1 MPVRVWPRA
10 PTPIWIHLFSDKE
23 KIIENENA
31 FAIYD
36 AFPVS
41 KGHVLVIP
49 KRVVSEIFDLNED
62 EYISCFNLIK
72 DVKKILDKNHKPDGF
87 NIGINNGEK
96 AGQTI
101 FHAHIHVIPRYIGDV
116 ENPRGGVRNVIPG
129 KGDY

>member
-1 MPVRVWPRA
+1 MESPF
-10 PTPIWIHLFSDKE
+10 LNKK

-36 AFPVS
+36 EFPVS

-49 KRVVSEIFDLNED
+49 KRVVAEIFDLND
-62 EYISCFNLIK
+62 EEYSSCFNLVK
-72 DVKKILDKNHKPDGF
+72 DVKKILEEEFKPDGF

-101 FHAHIHVIPRYIGDV
+101 FHAHIHVIPRYSGDV
-116 ENPRGGVRNVIPG
+116 DNPRGGIRHVIPG

>member
-1 MPVRVWPRA
+1 MESPFLN
-10 PTPIWIHLFSDKE
+10 IE

-49 KRVVSEIFDLNED
+49 KRVVAEIFDLND
-62 EYISCFNLIK
+62 EEYSSCFNLVK
-72 DVKKILDKNHKPDGF
+72 DVKKILEEKFKPDGF

-101 FHAHIHVIPRYIGDV
+101 FHAHIHVIPRYRGDV
-116 ENPRGGVRNVIPG
+116 DNPRGGIRHVIPG

>member
-1 MPVRVWPRA
+1 MESPFLN
-10 PTPIWIHLFSDKE
+10 IE

-49 KRVVSEIFDLNED
+49 KRVVAEIFDLND
-62 EYISCFNLIK
+62 EEYSSCFNLVK
-72 DVKKILDKNHKPDGF
+72 DVKKILEEKFKPDGF

-101 FHAHIHVIPRYIGDV
+101 FHAHIHVIPRYSGDV
-116 ENPRGGVRNVIPG
+116 DNPRGGIRHVIPG

>member
-1 MPVRVWPRA
+1 MKSPF
-10 PTPIWIHLFSDKE
+10 LNKK

-36 AFPVS
+36 GFPVS

-49 KRVVSEIFDLNED
+49 KRVVAEIFDLND
-62 EYISCFNLIK
+62 EEYSSCFNLVK
-72 DVKKILDKNHKPDGF
+72 DVKKILEEEFKPDGF

-101 FHAHIHVIPRYIGDV
+101 FHAHIHVIPRYSGDV
-116 ENPRGGVRNVIPG
+116 DNPRGGIRHVIPG

>member
-1 MPVRVWPRA
+1 MESPF
-10 PTPIWIHLFSDKE
+10 LNKE

-36 AFPVS
+36 GFPVS

-49 KRVVSEIFDLNED
+49 KRIVAEIFDLNED
-62 EYISCFNLIK
+62 EYSSCFNLVK
-72 DVKKILDKNHKPDGF
+72 DVKKILEEKFKPDGF

-101 FHAHIHVIPRYIGDV
+101 FHAHIHVIPRYSGDV
-116 ENPRGGVRNVIPG
+116 ENPRGGIRHVIPG

>member
-1 MPVRVWPRA
+1 MESPF
-10 PTPIWIHLFSDKE
+10 LNKK

-36 AFPVS
+36 GFPVS

-49 KRVVSEIFDLNED
+49 KRVVAEIFDLND
-62 EYISCFNLIK
+62 KEYSSCFNLVK
-72 DVKKILDKNHKPDGF
+72 DVKKILEEEFKPDGF

-101 FHAHIHVIPRYIGDV
+101 FHAHIHVIPRYSGDV
-116 ENPRGGVRNVIPG
+116 DNPRGGIRHVIPG

>member
-1 MPVRVWPRA
+1 MKSPF
-10 PTPIWIHLFSDKE
+10 LNLE

-36 AFPVS
+36 GFPVS

-49 KRVVSEIFDLNED
+49 KRVVAEIFDLNNE
-62 EYISCFNLIK
+62 EYSSCFNLVK
-72 DVKKILDKNHKPDGF
+72 DVKKILEEKFKPDGF

-96 AGQTI
+96 AGQTV
-101 FHAHIHVIPRYIGDV
+101 FHAHIHVIPRYSGDV
-116 ENPRGGVRNVIPG
+116 DNPRGGVRHVIPG

>member
-1 MPVRVWPRA
+1 MESPFLN
-10 PTPIWIHLFSDKE
+10 IE

-49 KRVVSEIFDLNED
+49 KRVVAEIFDLNNE
-62 EYISCFNLIK
+62 EYSSCFNLVK
-72 DVKKILDKNHKPDGF
+72 DVKKILEEKFKPDGF

-96 AGQTI
+96 AGQTV
-101 FHAHIHVIPRYIGDV
+101 FHAHIHVIPRYSGDV
-116 ENPRGGVRNVIPG
+116 DNPRGGVRHVIPG

>member
-1 MPVRVWPRA
+1 MDSPF
-10 PTPIWIHLFSDKE
+10 LNKK

-36 AFPVS
+36 GFPVS

-49 KRVVSEIFDLNED
+49 KRVVAEIFDLND
-62 EYISCFNLIK
+62 EEYSSCFNLVK
-72 DVKKILDKNHKPDGF
+72 EVKKILEEEFKPDGF

-101 FHAHIHVIPRYIGDV
+101 FHAHIHVIPRYSGDV
-116 ENPRGGVRNVIPG
+116 DNPRGGIRHVIPG

>member
-1 MPVRVWPRA
+1 MESPFLN
-10 PTPIWIHLFSDKE
+10 IE

-36 AFPVS
+36 TFPVS
-41 KGHVLVIP
+41 KGHALVIP
-49 KRVVSEIFDLNED
+49 KRVVAEIFDLND
-62 EYISCFNLIK
+62 EEYSSCFNLVK
-72 DVKKILDKNHKPDGF
+72 DVKKILEEEFKPDGF

-101 FHAHIHVIPRYIGDV
+101 FHAHIHVIPRYSGDV
-116 ENPRGGVRNVIPG
+116 DNPRGGIRHVIPG

>member
-1 MPVRVWPRA
+1 MESPF
-10 PTPIWIHLFSDKE
+10 LNKE
-23 KIIENENA
+23 KIAENENA

-49 KRVVSEIFDLNED
+49 KRVVAEIFDLND
-62 EYISCFNLIK
+62 EEYSSCFNLVK
-72 DVKKILDKNHKPDGF
+72 DVKKILEEKFKPDGF

-101 FHAHIHVIPRYIGDV
+101 FHAHIHVIPRYSGDV
-116 ENPRGGVRNVIPG
+116 DNPRGGIRHVIPG

>member
-1 MPVRVWPRA
+1 MESPF
-10 PTPIWIHLFSDKE
+10 LNKK

-31 FAIYD
+31 FGIFD
-36 AFPVS
+36 GFPVS

-49 KRVVSEIFDLNED
+49 KRVVAEIFDLNEE
-62 EYISCFNLIK
+62 EYSSCFNLVK
-72 DVKKILDKNHKPDGF
+72 DVKKILEEEFKPDGF

-101 FHAHIHVIPRYIGDV
+101 FHAHIHVIPRYSGDV
-116 ENPRGGVRNVIPG
+116 DNPRGGIRHVIPG

>member
-1 MPVRVWPRA
+1 MESPF
-10 PTPIWIHLFSDKE
+10 LNKK

-36 AFPVS
+36 GFPVS

-49 KRVVSEIFDLNED
+49 KRVVAEIFDLND
-62 EYISCFNLIK
+62 EEYSSCFNLVK
-72 DVKKILDKNHKPDGF
+72 DVKKILEEEFKPDGF

-101 FHAHIHVIPRYIGDV
+101 FHAHIHVIPRYSGDV
-116 ENPRGGVRNVIPG
+116 DNPRGGIRHIIPG

>member
-1 MPVRVWPRA
+1 MDSPF
-10 PTPIWIHLFSDKE
+10 LNKK

-36 AFPVS
+36 GFPVS

-49 KRVVSEIFDLNED
+49 KRVVAEIFDLND
-62 EYISCFNLIK
+62 EEYSSCFNLVK
-72 DVKKILDKNHKPDGF
+72 DVKKILEEEFKPDGF

-101 FHAHIHVIPRYIGDV
+101 FHAHIHVIPRYSGDV
-116 ENPRGGVRNVIPG
+116 DNPRGGIRHVIPG